1 MLVLF
6 VGKQKYRLIKKKTN
20 MLETAKRL
28 FGTRIIMVDRRVLLV
43 TALIIVIFYQ
53 SGMPNTRTITEIIV
67 GDQCKTVKGP
77 IDKDTLIQNVNNLIY
92 RYVNLPIDY
101 TWGSGAIPIAVAGII
116 SSGNILELGTGLYS
130 TNVLHKIGICFIS

>member
-1 MLVLF
+1 
-6 VGKQKYRLIKKKTN
+6 

-28 FGTRIIMVDRRVLLV
+28 FGTRVIMVDRRVLLI

-130 TNVLHKIGICFIS
+130 TNVLHKIGI